1 MNLRESVPSG
11 KIRNRCVDLAGR
23 TCFDGRME
31 KKSENVWLSLAA
43 NIAIPALI
51 LSKGAEWLP
60 QFSPALRL
68 IIALAFPCVYFFYD
82 YVRRREANWIS
93 VLGFAGT
100 LLTGGIGLMQLSPFW
115 VAVKEAA
122 IPALIAVVLT
132 LSRKMGD
139 KILFSEKIFNI
150 DAIHAACAARG
161 TLGELKK
168 TLKRASWLL
177 VASFVFSAV
186 LNFLLARWIVVTEPA
201 ENLDAFNAELGKMLS
216 LSWPV
221 IVLPCM
227 VFMFA
232 ALYVLLNGL
241 KKTTGLPFE
250 KLLKEHN

>member
-1 MNLRESVPSG
+1 M
-11 KIRNRCVDLAGR
+11 KQ
-23 TCFDGRME
+23 
-31 KKSENVWLSLAA
+31 KSENIWLSLAA

-60 QFSPALRL
+60 QLSPAVRL
-68 IIALAFPCVYFFYD
+68 VIALAFPCMYFFYD
-82 YVRRREANWIS
+82 YVFRRETNWIS

-122 IPALIAVVLT
+122 IPALIAVALV

-139 KILFSEKIFNI
+139 KILFNEKIF
-150 DAIHAACAARG
+150 DVPAIRVACASRG
-161 TLGELKK
+161 TQRDLDA
-168 TLKRASWLL
+168 TLRRASWLL
-177 VASFVFSAV
+177 VASFVLSAA

-221 IVLPCM
+221 IVVPCM
-227 VFMFA
+227 IFITA
-232 ALYVLLNGL
+232 ALVVLIRGL
-241 KKTTGLPFE
+241 RRATDLPLE
-250 KLLKEHN
+250 RLLRERN